1 MILVYQTF
9 LYLHYEYQIKWLISK
24 MVYQIKRGDKRTP
37 NLLSFRHK
45 SDVLLAPA
53 PPSGSHSSPHP
64 PAAEYIVA

>member
-1 MILVYQTF
+1 MVDKQ
-9 LYLHYEYQIKWLISK
+9 

-64 PAAEYIVA
+64 PAVEYIVA